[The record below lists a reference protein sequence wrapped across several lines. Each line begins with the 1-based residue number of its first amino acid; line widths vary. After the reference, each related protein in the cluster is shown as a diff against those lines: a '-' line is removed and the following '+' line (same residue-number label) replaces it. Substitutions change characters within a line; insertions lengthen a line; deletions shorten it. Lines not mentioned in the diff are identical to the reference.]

1 MMKTYLML
9 TVKTDCFDAGY
20 VPGHY
25 AGLVRL
31 QTENRLNMFGLFSD
45 ATGGLYVIEGNSL
58 EEASETG
65 RSEALVKSVSSQLIK
80 EESGG

>member
-25 AGLVRL
+25 ACLDRL
-31 QTENRLNMFGLFSD
+31 QAENVRSIQRCHGRLIRNRGEFVRG
-45 ATGGLYVIEGNSL
+45 
-58 EEASETG
+58 
-65 RSEALVKSVSSQLIK
+65 SV
-80 EESGG
+80 

>member
-1 MMKTYLML
+1 MKTYLML
-9 TVKTDCFDAGY
+9 TAKTDRFDAGH

-25 AGLVRL
+25 ACLDRL
-31 QTENRLNMFGLFSD
+31 QAENRLNMFGLFSD
-45 ATGGLYVIEGNSL
+45 ATGGAYVIEVNSL

-65 RSEALVKSVSSQLIK
+65 HSEPLIKSGSSQLIK